1 MINQQTE
8 KNQDGENISQKMEL
22 KFFIY
27 MVIIF
32 FALPLAIIQIPGVEK
47 VGEAIISPFMKII
60 ESGQQSWKK
69 SIFTN
74 SDKLSRHVYI
84 ESALL
89 NLKGVKFSQNKSH
102 MKICRLLQKGKWL
115 PWSWQSEQ

>member
-1 MINQQTE
+1 MLNQQNE

-47 VGEAIISPFMKII
+47 IGEAIISPFMKII
-60 ESGQQSWKK
+60 ESGQQS
-69 SIFTN
+69 
-74 SDKLSRHVYI
+74 
-84 ESALL
+84 
-89 NLKGVKFSQNKSH
+89 
-102 MKICRLLQKGKWL
+102 
-115 PWSWQSEQ
+115 